1 MPQHE
6 LFVLRHGQ
14 TEWNRAGRHQGQ
26 LDSPLTE
33 EGRRQALRQG
43 GILQDLIGERRD
55 VSAFVSPLGR
65 AMHTAELA
73 LKDIGLE
80 PSVDERLKEVHFGKW
95 QGLTSDQIAER
106 YPDIPKDDP
115 FLWNFLS
122 PGGESFQQMRCR
134 VKSFLDDLNAPS
146 VVICHGIT
154 SILLRGL
161 WLGCEPAQMHRLGG
175 GQQGVVFHLA
185 DGMEQRFS

>member
-33 EGRRQALRQG
+33 EGRRQALWQG

-65 AMHTAELA
+65 AVQTAELA
-73 LKDIGLE
+73 LKEIGLE
-80 PSVDERLKEVHFGKW
+80 PSVDERLKEVHFGQW
-95 QGLTSDQIAER
+95 QGLTSDQIAES

-115 FLWNFLS
+115 FA
-122 PGGESFQQMRCR
+122 R
-134 VKSFLDDLNAPS
+134 S
-146 VVICHGIT
+146 V
-154 SILLRGL
+154 
-161 WLGCEPAQMHRLGG
+161 A
-175 GQQGVVFHLA
+175 
-185 DGMEQRFS
+185 GM